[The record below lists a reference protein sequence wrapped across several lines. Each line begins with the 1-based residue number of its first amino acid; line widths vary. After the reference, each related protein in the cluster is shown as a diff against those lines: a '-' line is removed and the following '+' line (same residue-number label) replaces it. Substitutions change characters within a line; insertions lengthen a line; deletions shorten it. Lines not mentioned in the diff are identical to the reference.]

1 MQNKS
6 LQITKKRLA
15 VIFALIVF
23 FIAFLLEFIYF
34 SLKYYN
40 ITYIEK
46 RDFTHI
52 TNNFIQEVDRN
63 SRFLD
68 NFLNNFY
75 LRWNGGFSMRAQNP
89 FRFLDFV
96 IIDKNGDIIFENL
109 SHNDFYTFKIS
120 KIDTSNVF
128 FKNGIGVRKIDFIN
142 HQKLQT
148 IIFFKKQIY
157 SLQDYWKDLFFF
169 FIVNGLFSI
178 LFYYIWLYF
187 AGKNLKPIDD
197 ILNDMNDFI
206 HNANHELKTPIA
218 VIHSNLQ
225 IIKATKKY
233 ETSLIENSILE
244 IKRIDNLLWELS
256 SLSDINSIWEIEDL
270 DIWKEIQ
277 EILQEYEKII
287 GGKKLKIHLEIK
299 KNIFIKA
306 NKHYFY
312 MLFSNLLRNAIRYN
326 IESWE
331 IKIILEKNKFII
343 SNTWNWISKEDL
355 PYIFDRFFK
364 GEKSRNKEWFGIWL
378 SLVKKICDLYKWEI
392 YATSDEKN
400 TSFQIVF

>member
-40 ITYIEK
+40 ISYIEK
-46 RDFTHI
+46 RDFAHI
-52 TNNFIQEVDRN
+52 TNSFIHEVDRN
-63 SRFLD
+63 PRFLD

-75 LRWNGGFSMRAQNP
+75 LRWNGGFSMRGQNP

-109 SHNDFYTFKIS
+109 NHNDFYTFKIS
-120 KIDTSNVF
+120 KIYTSSVF
-128 FKNGIGVRKIDFIN
+128 FKNGIGVRKIDFKN
-142 HQKLQT
+142 QQKLQS

-157 SLQDYWKDLFFF
+157 SLQDYLKDLFFF
-169 FIVNGLFSI
+169 FIVNGVFSI

-187 AGKNLKPIDD
+187 SGKNLKPIDD

-206 HNANHELKTPIA
+206 HNAHHELKTPIS

-225 IIKATKKY
+225 IIKATKNY
-233 ETSLIENSILE
+233 ENSLIENSISE
-244 IKRIDNLLWELS
+244 INRIDNLLWELWN
-256 SLSDINSIWEIEDL
+256 LSDINSIWEKEDL
-270 DIWKEIQ
+270 DVSKEIQ

-287 GGKKLKIHLEIK
+287 GGKKLQIHLEIK
-299 KNIFIKA
+299 KNTFIKA

-312 MLFSNLLRNAIRYN
+312 MLFSNLLRNAIKYN
-326 IESWE
+326 IESWD
-331 IKIILEKNKFII
+331 IKIVLDKTKFII
-343 SNTWNWISKEDL
+343 SNTGKEISKSDL
-355 PYIFDRFFK
+355 PYIFNRFFK
-364 GEKSRNKEWFGIWL
+364 GEKSRNTEWFGIWL
-378 SLVKKICDLYKWEI
+378 SLVKKICDLYNWKI
-392 YATSDEKN
+392 HVTSDQKN
-400 TSFQIVF
+400 TSFEIVF